1 MPGPAPTINATGLV
15 MGVPHMDC
23 ASDGSITPG
32 EAEPHHRLGSFPVP
46 FSLTRRPRGSP
57 VVHRSGQ
64 RKAADPLDVFVD
76 TLITDR

>member
-1 MPGPAPTINATGLV
+1 
-15 MGVPHMDC
+15 MDC

-64 RKAADPLDVFVD
+64 RKAADTLRVFVD
-76 TLITDR
+76 TLNRSLSVIRFLTRPYMELFLVK